1 MAHRATLPVSIG
13 CSNAWLSPDNIGGWH
28 GGVIHSEGVGM
39 AWVLLVLAI
48 VAEVVGTLSLKAS
61 EGFSRL
67 WPSVAVVVGY
77 AVAFTLLAFALKTL
91 DVGPAYALWAGL
103 GTVGAA
109 VGGWLI
115 FSESLSTLTVIGITT
130 VVVGVVAITL
140 GETQT

>member
-1 MAHRATLPVSIG
+1 
-13 CSNAWLSPDNIGGWH
+13 
-28 GGVIHSEGVGM
+28 M

-48 VAEVVGTLSLKAS
+48 AAEVVGTLSLKAS
-61 EGFSRL
+61 DGFSRL

-77 AVAFTLLAFALKTL
+77 AIAFTLLAFALKTL

-109 VGGWLI
+109 VGGWLV
-115 FSESLSTLTVIGITT
+115 FSERMSLLTIAGIVI

-140 GETQT
+140 GESRT

>member
-1 MAHRATLPVSIG
+1 
-13 CSNAWLSPDNIGGWH
+13 
-28 GGVIHSEGVGM
+28 M

-48 VAEVVGTLSLKAS
+48 AAEVVGTLSLKAS
-61 EGFSRL
+61 DGFSRL

-77 AVAFTLLAFALKTL
+77 GLAFTLLAFALKTL

-115 FSESLSTLTVIGITT
+115 FSERLSVLTLAGIVI
-130 VVVGVVAITL
+130 VVIGVVAITM
-140 GETQT
+140 GETRA

>member
-1 MAHRATLPVSIG
+1 
-13 CSNAWLSPDNIGGWH
+13 
-28 GGVIHSEGVGM
+28 M

-48 VAEVVGTLSLKAS
+48 GAEVVGTLSLKAS
-61 EGFSRL
+61 DGFSRL

-77 AVAFTLLAFALKTL
+77 GLAFTLLAFALKTL

-115 FSESLSTLTVIGITT
+115 FSERLSLITVSGIVI
-130 VVVGVVAITL
+130 VVIGVVAITL
-140 GETQT
+140 GETRA

>member
-1 MAHRATLPVSIG
+1 
-13 CSNAWLSPDNIGGWH
+13 
-28 GGVIHSEGVGM
+28 M

-48 VAEVVGTLSLKAS
+48 AAEVVGTLSLKAS
-61 EGFSRL
+61 DGFSRL

-77 AVAFTLLAFALKTL
+77 GLAFTLLAFALKTL

-115 FSESLSTLTVIGITT
+115 FSERMNLLTVSGIAI
-130 VVVGVVAITL
+130 VIIVGKKSTNH
-140 GETQT
+140 